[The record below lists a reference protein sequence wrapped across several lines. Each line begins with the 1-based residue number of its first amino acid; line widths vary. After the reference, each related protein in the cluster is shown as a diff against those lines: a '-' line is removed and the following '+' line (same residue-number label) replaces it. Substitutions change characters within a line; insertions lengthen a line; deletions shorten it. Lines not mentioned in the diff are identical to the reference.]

1 MNASKLFELRN
12 ELHRAGVIFTYSGY
26 LTEAVLVGV
35 GDAVKQKLTLDD
47 ADTTTVRSVFAV
59 FVEQM
64 QNMIRYSAEL
74 DSIRPSDAQGATEL
88 RHGILTVGREDD
100 GYFVQAGNLVETDDV
115 DELRARLE
123 QIRALDKDQLKAL
136 YKAKL
141 RSEPDKGSK
150 GAGVGLVEI
159 ARRSSRAIEFDFAPV
174 DAQFCFFSLR
184 AII

>member
-74 DSIRPSDAQGATEL
+74 ATAESGDAQGASEL
-88 RHGILTVGREDD
+88 RHGILTIGREGDD
-100 GYFVQAGNLVETDDV
+100 YFVQAGNLIEMSDMAQ
-115 DELRARLE
+115 LRTRLE
-123 QIRALDKDQLKAL
+123 EVRGLDKQKLKAL
-136 YKAKL
+136 YKEKL
-141 RSEPDKGSK
+141 RSEPDKRSK

-159 ARRSSRAIEFDFAPV
+159 ARRSSRAIEFEFAPV
-174 DAQFCFFSLR
+174 DERFCFFSLR